1 MKTPLSEWLRM
12 TLELLVDDAD
22 SVRLNEIEGEQ
33 ARVYEVSVAKED
45 VGKVIGRKGQTADA
59 IRWILYA
66 ISSQERKR
74 TVFQIIDS

>member
-1 MKTPLSEWLRM
+1 MTTLSDWLRL
-12 TLELLVDDAD
+12 TLELLVDDPSAV
-22 SVRLNEIEGEQ
+22 SLSEIEGEQ

-66 ISSQERKR
+66 VSNRERKR
-74 TVFQIIDS
+74 TLFQIIDP

>member
-1 MKTPLSEWLRM
+1 MTTLSDWLRL
-12 TLELLVDDAD
+12 TLELLVDDPSAVIL
-22 SVRLNEIEGEQ
+22 SEIEGEQ

-66 ISSQERKR
+66 VSNRERKR
-74 TVFQIIDS
+74 TLFQIIDP